1 MKRIA
6 IVVLLFVSLTVPAAA
21 QGSITREDIDRA
33 RAQRNEVAARLD
45 DASAEYE
52 AAIVEEMLVRED
64 VQTLAAEIAVK
75 ERELATL
82 RSNAAAVV
90 LETYMG
96 AGSAGIELLFDSDQ
110 FVDIPVRASYLDLV
124 ADRDAEVLARLEA
137 VEASYFDQQGR
148 LDISVQRQEELVT
161 ELSGIADLI
170 LAELEQAEG
179 EYREVVAAWER
190 QEEERRR
197 REEEARKRRE
207 EAARAA
213 AAAAAAAATP
223 SAGDA
228 APADPST
235 GTNET
240 PADTTTTTAPPPP
253 PSPPPVVTD
262 GRTCPVNGA
271 VAFSDS
277 WGAARSGGR
286 RHKGV
291 DMIASRGTP
300 IVAVESGTVSRLSTG
315 SLGGNAVYFNGN
327 SGDRYYYAHLD
338 SFASGIGGGVSVAVG
353 DLLGYNGSSG
363 NASYSVPHLH
373 FQHAPGGGDWV
384 NPYPL
389 AAALCR

>member
-6 IVVLLFVSLTVPAAA
+6 VFALLLVALAAPAGA
-21 QGSITREDIDRA
+21 QGPITTDDIERA
-33 RAQRNEVAARLD
+33 RAERNAVSARLG
-45 DASAEYE
+45 DASADYE
-52 AAIVEEMLVRED
+52 AAVVEEMQVRED
-64 VQTLAAEIAVK
+64 LQTLAAEIAVK
-75 ERELATL
+75 ERELGTL
-82 RSNAAAVV
+82 RANAAVV
-90 LETYMG
+90 VTETYMG
-96 AGSAGIELLFDSDQ
+96 AGNDGIEMLFDSSQ
-110 FVDIPVRASYLDLV
+110 FVDIPLRALYLDLV
-124 ADRDAEVLARLEA
+124 SDRDAEVLARLEA
-137 VEASYFDQQGR
+137 VEASYFDQQER
-148 LDISVQRQEELVT
+148 LDVSVERQEDLVGQ
-161 ELSGIADLI
+161 LSEIADEI
-170 LAELEQAEG
+170 LSELEAAET
-179 EYREVVAAWER
+179 EYRSIVAAWER

-197 REEEARKRRE
+197 REAEERRRQE

-213 AAAAAAAATP
+213 AAATTTTSPAASSGSST
-223 SAGDA
+223 DTVE
-228 APADPST
+228 APT
-235 GTNET
+235 
-240 PADTTTTTAPPPP
+240 DTTTTTAPPPP
-253 PSPPPVVTD
+253 PAPPPVVTD

-291 DMIASRGTP
+291 DMIAARGTP

-315 SLGGNAVYFNGN
+315 SLGGNAVYMTGN

-338 SFASGIGGGVSVAVG
+338 SFADGVGGGLQVSVG

-373 FQHAPGGGDWV
+373 FQHAPAGGDWV